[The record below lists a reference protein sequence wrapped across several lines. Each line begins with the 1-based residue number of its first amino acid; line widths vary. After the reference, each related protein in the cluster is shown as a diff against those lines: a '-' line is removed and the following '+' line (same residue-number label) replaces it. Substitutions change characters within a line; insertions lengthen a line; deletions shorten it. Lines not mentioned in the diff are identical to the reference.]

1 MTHSR
6 LRFEALIGIPSETAG
21 NKIDEKFVIAFEN
34 AGKGL
39 GSRTPSSTLGI
50 DERTRRTGSVYALV
64 NLMSI
69 GCNKIDKLT
78 KEVLTS

>member
-21 NKIDEKFVIAFEN
+21 NEIDEKLVIAFED

-39 GSRTPSSTLGI
+39 GSRTSSSTLGI
-50 DERTRRTGSVYALV
+50 DERTRCTGSVCALV
-64 NLMSI
+64 SI
-69 GCNKIDKLT
+69 ALLSCNGDK
-78 KEVLTS
+78 

>member
-21 NKIDEKFVIAFEN
+21 NEIDEKLIIAFED

-39 GSRTPSSTLGI
+39 GSRTSSPTLGI
-50 DERTRRTGSVYALV
+50 NERTWRTS
-64 NLMSI
+64 NI
-69 GCNKIDKLT
+69 
-78 KEVLTS
+78 